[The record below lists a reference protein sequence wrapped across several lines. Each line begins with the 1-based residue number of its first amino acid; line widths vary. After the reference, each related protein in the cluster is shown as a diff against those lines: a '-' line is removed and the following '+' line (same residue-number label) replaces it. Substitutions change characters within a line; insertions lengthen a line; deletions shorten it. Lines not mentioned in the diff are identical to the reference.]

1 MTREEFENNAR
12 EFCESKKLDDDM
24 EDFMNGGKTCVT
36 QSAES

>member
-12 EFCESKKLDDDM
+12 EELKKLDDDM